1 MRVFV
6 TGVNGQLGYDT
17 ALELMRRGHD
27 VVMSGTK
34 EAYSGLP
41 GLLEK
46 VPYVQILPIKL
57 QYRFLNK
64 LK

>member
-17 ALELMRRGHD
+17 ALELVRRGHD

-41 GLLEK
+41 GLLERY
-46 VPYVQILPIKL
+46 PMCRYCQ
-57 QYRFLNK
+57 
-64 LK
+64 